1 MSRVLTLLLL
11 LPGATAG
18 STAEE
23 RWFEPRH
30 AEAGRPLYVQHC
42 AACHGDRGQG
52 APQWQR
58 RNPDGSMPP
67 PPLNGTGHA
76 WHHPLKAL
84 IATITHGQGT
94 MPAWGSKLQ
103 TAEMLA
109 IIAWFQSQWPDEI
122 YAAWARMNRIGG

>member
-11 LPGATAG
+11 LGAASALVAG
-18 STAEE
+18 E

-30 AEAGRPLYVQHC
+30 ADAGRPLYLQHC

-58 RNPDGSMPP
+58 RNPDGSTPA

-84 IATITHGQGT
+84 IATIANGQGT
-94 MPAWGSKLQ
+94 MPAWGGTLQ
-103 TAEMLA
+103 KAEMLA
-109 IIAWFQSQWPDEI
+109 IIAWFQSQWPGEI
-122 YAAWARMNRIGG
+122 YAAWARMNRAGG